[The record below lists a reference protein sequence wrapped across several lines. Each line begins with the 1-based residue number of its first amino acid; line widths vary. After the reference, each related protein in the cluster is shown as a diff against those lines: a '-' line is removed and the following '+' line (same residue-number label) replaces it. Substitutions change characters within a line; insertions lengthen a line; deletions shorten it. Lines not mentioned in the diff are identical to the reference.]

1 MHSIQ
6 IYSLICCALINL
18 PGFWGGSGK
27 SELYSNCALISFFTI
42 FYAKNR
48 FEVKANRAIFNHF
61 FFVFSIFIVSIFF
74 LFNLI
79 ALQ

>member
-1 MHSIQ
+1 MHFIQ

-42 FYAKNR
+42 NAKNR

-61 FFVFSIFIVSIFF
+61 FLFF
-74 LFNLI
+74 LFLLFRFSFSLI
-79 ALQ
+79 